1 MAKKKEYDVV
11 VAGGGLGGVS
21 AAYSAAKAG
30 ASVLLVE
37 KYGFLGGMA
46 TAGLVNPFMSYR
58 VRRKKISSPVFNEL
72 LKRMK
77 AEGALDRKGRIFD
90 DEILKVVL
98 DRMMSDAGADVLFHA
113 LLTGARVRNERIESA
128 RIRLKEGGINV
139 KGKIFIDA
147 TGDGDLAAFAG
158 CRYEKGRKEDGLCQ
172 PMTLCFRIGN
182 IAEPEGADA
191 WSFIREE
198 LNRVFLDAKEA
209 GIVDQ
214 PRENILLFKTL
225 VPGVYHFNT
234 TRVTGEDGTRS
245 LDLSRAEA
253 EARRQAHELFGLFKA
268 KSLRFANAWLVKT
281 AAQIGVRETRRIKG
295 LYTVTEEDVL
305 SARKFGDGIARSSYP
320 VDIHNPAGAGTII
333 KKVPAGD
340 YYEVPYRA
348 LLPEGTENLITG
360 SRCVSSTH
368 EAHSSLRIMPVVSA
382 IGEAAGRAA
391 AKAALGG
398 VPPSKIDGASLAKE
412 IFR

>member
-1 MAKKKEYDVV
+1 MAKRKEYDVV
-11 VAGGGLGGVS
+11 VAGGGPGGVS

-46 TAGLVNPFMSYR
+46 TAGLVNPFMPYR
-58 VRRKKISSPVFNEL
+58 VRRRKISSPAFNEL
-72 LKRMK
+72 LNRMK
-77 AEGALDRKGRIFD
+77 AEDALDRKGLVFD
-90 DEILKVVL
+90 DEIMKIVL
-98 DRMMSDAGADVLFHA
+98 DRMMSDAGAEVLFHA
-113 LLTGARVRNERIESA
+113 LLAGAHVRGGRIESVH
-128 RIRLKEGGINV
+128 IRLKEGGINV
-139 KGKIFIDA
+139 KGKIFIDS

-158 CRYEKGRKEDGLCQ
+158 CRCEKGRKEDGLCQ

-191 WSFIREE
+191 HSFIREE
-198 LNRVFLDAKEA
+198 LNRVFADAREA
-209 GIVDQ
+209 GTIDQ
-214 PRENILLFKTL
+214 PRENVLVFKTL

-234 TRVTGEDGTRS
+234 TRVTGADATRS
-245 LDLSRAEA
+245 RDLSRAET
-253 EARRQAHELFGLFKA
+253 EARRQAHEIFALFRA
-268 KSLRFANAWLVKT
+268 KSLRFANAWLVKS
-281 AAQIGVRETRRIKG
+281 AAQIGVRETRRVTG

-305 SARKFGDGIARSSYP
+305 SARKFNDGIARSNYP
-320 VDIHNPAGAGTII
+320 VDIHNPAGAGTVI
-333 KKVPAGD
+333 KNVPAGD

-348 LLPEGTENLITG
+348 LLPEGIDNLITG

-391 AKAALGG
+391 AKAAARG
-398 VPPSKIDGASLAKE
+398 VPPSRIEGASLKRE
-412 IFR
+412 IFG